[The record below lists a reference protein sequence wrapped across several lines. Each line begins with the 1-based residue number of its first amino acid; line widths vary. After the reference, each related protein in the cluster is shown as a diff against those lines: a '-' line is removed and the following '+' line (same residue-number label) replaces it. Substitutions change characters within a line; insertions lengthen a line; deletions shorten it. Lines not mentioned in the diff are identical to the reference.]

1 MYLPAN
7 KNYSHFQGSVGQ
19 VTPRLTRV
27 LQEAHSL
34 TIVFSNSSPIHSMT
48 RFHYY

>member
-27 LQEAHSL
+27 LQEAQE
-34 TIVFSNSSPIHSMT
+34 T
-48 RFHYY
+48 